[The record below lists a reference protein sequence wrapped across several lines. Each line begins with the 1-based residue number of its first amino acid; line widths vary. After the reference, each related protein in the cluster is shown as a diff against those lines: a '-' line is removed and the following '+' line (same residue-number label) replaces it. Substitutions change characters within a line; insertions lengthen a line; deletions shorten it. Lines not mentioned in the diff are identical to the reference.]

1 MTVRAPRSLADA
13 SALFRSA
20 LVLCAALSLAACSW
34 APDRAVE
41 EEKLAVTA
49 ALAESAA
56 GWNSGDLDRFMGVYS
71 ESPETSFVSEEGV
84 LRGRGKMAER
94 YQTKY
99 DFSNP
104 AKRGALSLETL
115 DFRLL
120 GTDHALYIGRYTLA
134 YPDGKTVSGPTSL
147 VFAREGGS
155 WRIVADHSS

>member
-1 MTVRAPRSLADA
+1 MTVRAAGSPAQA
-13 SALFRSA
+13 SALLRA
-20 LVLCAALSLAACSW
+20 VLLVCAALSLTACSW

-49 ALAESAA
+49 ALAESTA

-71 ESPETSFVSEEGV
+71 ESPATSFVSADGL

-94 YQTKY
+94 YRTKY
-99 DFSNP
+99 EFSNP